1 MVHYLVWIL
10 TASLY
15 ATIIYVLYRSKW
27 MASDYTHAYFIL
39 PIFFWLVWRKHT
51 SLREHLKKIK
61 PDNNFLG
68 LFIFLMGILM
78 YIFGKRQNYLFITT
92 LSLLPVLSGLIHYL
106 YGLSIT
112 RILSFPIFYLILIVP
127 LPLAIVDSITLPM
140 RYGITIAT
148 EVILRLFDY
157 PITREGLLLSI
168 GSNELFMGQPCS
180 GFRSLI
186 TMFSLALVYVYLS
199 KTSLPKKTL
208 LVSLIIPLSLFGNL
222 IRVIALCIITYYFG
236 EAAGQGFFH
245 NFSGIVIFM
254 IILSGLIGL
263 ECLFKKNLYLTN

>member
-15 ATIIYVLYRSKW
+15 ATVIYVLYRSTW

-39 PIFFWLVWRKHT
+39 PISFWLVWRKHT

-68 LFIFLMGILM
+68 LFIFSMGILM
-78 YIFGKRQNYLFITT
+78 FIFGKRQNYIFITT
-92 LSLLPVLSGLIHYL
+92 LSLLPVLYGLIHYL

-112 RILSFPIFYLILIVP
+112 RIVSFPVFYLILLVP
-127 LPLAIVDSITLPM
+127 LPLGIVDSITLPM

-148 EVILRLFDY
+148 EVILGLFDY

-168 GSNELFMGQPCS
+168 GSNDLFMGQPCS

-208 LVSLIIPLSLFGNL
+208 LISFIIPLSLFGNL
-222 IRVIALCIITYYFG
+222 IRVITLCIITYYFG